1 MALYSAYTVFQ
12 GLVQLQLIPMIVD
25 WANTASIKENDGS
38 DDRLMAVNFWLLI
51 VRAKEEVVLDA
62 PTRKIST
69 KLLWKAS
76 RKQLLKKTISF
87 FMLTGWTVQIK

>member
-62 PTRKIST
+62 PTRKFNQATVKSF
-69 KLLWKAS
+69 
-76 RKQLLKKTISF
+76 KKTITQENYKLFYVNGMNRSD
-87 FMLTGWTVQIK
+87 